1 MPPSGGSGC
10 RSLGVRAALGALVL
24 APLTADACPCG
35 PGAAPV
41 STVSVPGE
49 RFAARASITGLL
61 KTAT

>member
-10 RSLGVRAALGALVL
+10 RSAAALAALL
-24 APLTADACPCG
+24 SAPVTGDACPCG